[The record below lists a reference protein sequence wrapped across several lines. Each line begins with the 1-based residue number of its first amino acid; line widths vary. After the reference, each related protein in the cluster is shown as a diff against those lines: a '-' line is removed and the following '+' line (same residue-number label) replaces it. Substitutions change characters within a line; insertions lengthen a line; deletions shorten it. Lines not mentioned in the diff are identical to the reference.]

1 MLSTI
6 GTFLGETFGKQFF
19 LQYFFSKG
27 LDKVGNRVESRIIK
41 AGLWE
46 LFDET
51 YKCLC
56 NQNGWEY
63 NIDAVHNS
71 LQKNSMSIDKL
82 SDIGYVNSFLCEILG
97 EDYVENYDIDISE
110 QWYQCLLECIAMP
123 KFEKVYKIFQIDKI
137 QKLESGLENKITH
150 EEAWKIRE
158 ATERERTVEKG
169 LSEEF
174 DQKME
179 YELAIQAMDDGEYK
193 EAIDRFKRVSIWNRD
208 EKIKYLCLYNEAYCY
223 GKLAKDVEGY
233 KKAIK
238 FFQKAE
244 KYADDS
250 RDDVV
255 LLYRNIALLFIYIG
269 EEQEKV
275 LNYKS
280 ANKYFEKVLECAKDG
295 DEYYVIDVTL
305 HIARNYMD
313 MCDEVSMDEVKDTLS
328 TAFVLMIGIY
338 LVNGDEF
345 SEEQAYILMHNMGRL
360 FYHISEKE
368 DMPQLRKRAQELYI
382 EVLQMDF
389 VKRDKK
395 RFALVNLNLGMAYQ
409 YDRAE
414 GTENLEKALSYY
426 QVALDTY
433 KGLDVNGSKHS
444 VLNLKLDMAEVH
456 SQLYG
461 RTGKKEYFVKAEQ
474 LLNSV
479 GEQVDAMPYN
489 SLYLRIK
496 LSLMNLYYRRIR
508 FTEEEAEQEKWLEQ
522 ADKIGSIIDAILS
535 SADYSKYKHTYFLLK
550 SRINIF
556 RINNKM
562 DVEILIDYKK
572 KLQQIADET
581 KDGNE
586 NLYEAA
592 EEMIDEY
599 EKAIQ
604 WRLNGQNQE

>member
-27 LDKVGNRVESRIIK
+27 LDKVGNRVESRILK

-56 NQNGWEY
+56 NRNGWEY

-82 SDIGYVNSFLCEILG
+82 SDIDYVNSFLCEILG
-97 EDYVENYDIDISE
+97 ENYAENYDIDISE
-110 QWYQCLLECIAMP
+110 QWYQCLRECIAMP
-123 KFEKVYKIFQIDKI
+123 KFEKVYKIFQIDQI
-137 QKLESGLENKITH
+137 QKLKGDLKNKITH
-150 EEAWKIRE
+150 EEVWKIRE
-158 ATERERTVEKG
+158 AAERERAVEKG

-179 YELAIQAMDDGEYK
+179 YELAIQAMDEGEYK
-193 EAIDRFKRVSIWNRD
+193 EAIERFKKVSIWNKD
-208 EKIKYLCLYNEAYCY
+208 EKIKYLCLYYEAYCY
-223 GKLAKDVEGY
+223 SKLAKNVEGY
-233 KKAIK
+233 QKAIK

-244 KYADDS
+244 KYADVS

-255 LLYRNIALLFIYIG
+255 LLYRNIALLYIYIG

-275 LNYKS
+275 LNYKR
-280 ANKYFEKVLECAKDG
+280 ANNYFEKVLECAKDG
-295 DEYYVIDVTL
+295 DEYYIIDVIL

-313 MCDEVSMDEVKDTLS
+313 ICDEVSMDEVKDNLS
-328 TAFVLMIGIY
+328 IAFVLMMRIY
-338 LVNGDEF
+338 LVNGDEL
-345 SEEQAYILMHNMGRL
+345 SEEQAYMLMHNMGRL

-368 DMPQLRKRAQELYI
+368 DMPQLRKQAQELYI

-389 VKRDKK
+389 VKRDKE

-409 YDRAE
+409 YDCSE

-426 QVALDTY
+426 QVAFDTY
-433 KGLDVNGSKHS
+433 RGLDINGSNR
-444 VLNLKLDMAEVH
+444 VLNLRLDMAEVY
-456 SQLYG
+456 SQLYE
-461 RTGKKEYFVKAEQ
+461 RTEKEEYFVKAEQ

-479 GEQVDAMPYN
+479 GEQVDVMPYN

-496 LSLMNLYYRRIR
+496 LSLMNLYYRRIC
-508 FTEEEAEQEKWLEQ
+508 FTEENVEQEKWLEKT
-522 ADKIGSIIDAILS
+522 DKIGRVIDAILS
-535 SADYSKYKHTYFLLK
+535 SAEYSKYKHTYFLLK

-562 DVEILIDYKK
+562 DVEILIDYKN

-604 WRLNGQNQE
+604 WRLNGQN

>member
-27 LDKVGNRVESRIIK
+27 LDKVGNRVESRVLK

-56 NQNGWEY
+56 NRNGWEY

-71 LQKNSMSIDKL
+71 LKKNSMSIEKL
-82 SDIGYVNSFLCEILG
+82 NDIDYVNSFLCDILG
-97 EDYVENYDIDISE
+97 ENYAENYDVDISE

-137 QKLESGLENKITH
+137 QKLESGLKNKITSD
-150 EEAWKIRE
+150 EAWKIRD
-158 ATERERTVEKG
+158 AAERERAVEKELNG
-169 LSEEF
+169 EF
-174 DQKME
+174 NQKME
-179 YELAIQAMDDGEYK
+179 YELAIQAMEDEEYK
-193 EAIDRFKRVSIWNRD
+193 EAIDRFKKISIWGTD
-208 EKIKYLCLYNEAYCY
+208 EKIKYLCLYNEAFCY
-223 GKLAKDVEGY
+223 SKLAKDVEGY
-233 KKAIK
+233 QKAIK

-244 KYADDS
+244 KYADVS

-269 EEQEKV
+269 DEQEKV
-275 LNYKS
+275 LNYKR
-280 ANKYFEKVLECAKDG
+280 ANNYFEKVLECAKDG
-295 DEYYVIDVTL
+295 DEYYVIDVIL

-313 MCDEVSMDEVKDTLS
+313 MCDEVSMDEVKEYLTI
-328 TAFVLMIGIY
+328 AFVLMIGIY
-338 LVNGDEF
+338 LVNGDEL
-345 SEEQAYILMHNMGRL
+345 SEEHAYILMHNMGRL

-368 DMPQLRKRAQELYI
+368 DMPQLRKQAQELYI

-389 VKRDKK
+389 VKRDKEK
-395 RFALVNLNLGMAYQ
+395 FALVNLNLGMAYQ
-409 YDRAE
+409 YDCAE
-414 GTENLEKALSYY
+414 GTENLEKALSHY
-426 QVALDTY
+426 QIAFDTY
-433 KGLDVNGSKHS
+433 KGFDIYGSKHS
-444 VLNLKLDMAEVH
+444 MLNLQLDMAEVY
-456 SQLYG
+456 SQLYK
-461 RTGKKEYFVKAEQ
+461 RTEKEEYFVKAEQ

-479 GEQVDAMPYN
+479 GKQVVSMPYN
-489 SLYLRIK
+489 ALYLRIK
-496 LSLMNLYYRRIR
+496 LSLMNLYYGRIC
-508 FTEEEAEQEKWLEQ
+508 FAEEEAEQEKWLEQ
-522 ADKIGSIIDAILS
+522 ADKVGSVIDAILV

-550 SRINIF
+550 SRINVF

-572 KLQQIADET
+572 KLQQIANET
-581 KDGNE
+581 KDGNK

-604 WRLNGQNQE
+604 WRLNEQNLE

>member
-1 MLSTI
+1 M
-6 GTFLGETFGKQFF
+6 
-19 LQYFFSKG
+19 
-27 LDKVGNRVESRIIK
+27 
-41 AGLWE
+41 
-46 LFDET
+46 
-51 YKCLC
+51 
-56 NQNGWEY
+56 
-63 NIDAVHNS
+63 
-71 LQKNSMSIDKL
+71 
-82 SDIGYVNSFLCEILG
+82 
-97 EDYVENYDIDISE
+97 
-110 QWYQCLLECIAMP
+110 
-123 KFEKVYKIFQIDKI
+123 
-137 QKLESGLENKITH
+137 
-150 EEAWKIRE
+150 
-158 ATERERTVEKG
+158 
-169 LSEEF
+169 
-174 DQKME
+174 
-179 YELAIQAMDDGEYK
+179 
-193 EAIDRFKRVSIWNRD
+193 
-208 EKIKYLCLYNEAYCY
+208 
-223 GKLAKDVEGY
+223 
-233 KKAIK
+233 
-238 FFQKAE
+238 
-244 KYADDS
+244 
-250 RDDVV
+250 

-313 MCDEVSMDEVKDTLS
+313 MCDEVSMDEVKDNLS

-368 DMPQLRKRAQELYI
+368 NMPQLRKRAQELYI

-389 VKRDKK
+389 VKRDKE

-409 YDRAE
+409 YDCAE

-522 ADKIGSIIDAILS
+522 ADKIGIIIDAILS

>member
-1 MLSTI
+1 MLSII
-6 GTFLGETFGKQFF
+6 GIFLSEKLGKQFF
-19 LQYFFSKG
+19 LQYFFTKG
-27 LDKVGNRVESRIIK
+27 LDIVGNKVWSRTLK

-46 LFDET
+46 LFDEA

-71 LQKNSMSIDKL
+71 LQKNSMSIEKL
-82 SDIGYVNSFLCEILG
+82 SNIDYVNNFLCEILG
-97 EDYVENYDIDISE
+97 DNYAENYDIDISE
-110 QWYQCLLECIAMP
+110 QWYQCLQECITMP
-123 KFEKVYKIFQIDKI
+123 KFEKVYKMFYIDKM
-137 QKLESGLENKITH
+137 QKLEGDLENKITH
-150 EEAWKIRE
+150 EEVWGIRE
-158 ATERERTVEKG
+158 AAERERAVEKG

-193 EAIDRFKRVSIWNRD
+193 EAIEKFKKVSIWNKD
-208 EKIKYLCLYNEAYCY
+208 EKIKYLCLYYEAYCY
-223 GKLAKDVEGY
+223 SKLAKNAEGY
-233 KKAIK
+233 QKAIK
-238 FFQKAE
+238 YFQKAE
-244 KYADDS
+244 KYADVS

-255 LLYRNIALLFIYIG
+255 LLYRNIALLFIYTG

-275 LNYKS
+275 FNYKK
-280 ANKYFEKVLECAKDG
+280 ANNYFEKVLECAKDG
-295 DEYYVIDVTL
+295 DKYYVIDVIL

-313 MCDEVSMDEVKDTLS
+313 ICDEVSMDEVKDNLS
-328 TAFVLMIGIY
+328 IAFVLMMEIY
-338 LVNGDEF
+338 LVNGDEL

-368 DMPQLRKRAQELYI
+368 DMPQLRKQAQELYT

-389 VKRDKK
+389 VKRDKE

-409 YDRAE
+409 YDCSE
-414 GTENLEKALSYY
+414 GTENLEKALGYY
-426 QVALDTY
+426 QVAFDIY
-433 KGLDVNGSKHS
+433 KGLDINGSS
-444 VLNLKLDMAEVH
+444 RVLNLRLDMAEVY
-456 SQLYG
+456 SQLYK
-461 RTGKKEYFVKAEQ
+461 RTEKEEYFVKAEQ

-479 GEQVDAMPYN
+479 GDQVDAMPYN

-496 LSLMNLYYRRIR
+496 LSLMNLYYRRIC
-508 FTEEEAEQEKWLEQ
+508 FTEENAEQEKWLEQ
-522 ADKIGSIIDAILS
+522 ADKIGRIIDAILS
-535 SADYSKYKHTYFLLK
+535 SAKYSKYKHTYFLLK
-550 SRINIF
+550 SRINVF

-562 DVEILIDYKK
+562 DVEILIDYKN

-604 WRLNGQNQE
+604 WRLNGQN